1 MKKYLPS
8 LVCGFSAGVLQIVP
22 LVKSFSCC
30 LVLPLAA
37 FFALILEQKSTNNFD
52 IISAKKAV
60 MIGLFT
66 GLFAALF
73 GSFLEIL
80 ITFITKQ
87 NDIIIT
93 FPELQKMVGNF
104 PVTEDIKKEVLLL
117 FQNVRNDILTT
128 GFSWLYSFSLVVNDF
143 FIDILFGIT
152 GGLIG
157 SQIINNRINN
167 SKYN

>member
-8 LVCGFSAGVLQIVP
+8 LVCGFSAGVLQVVP

-30 LVLPLAA
+30 LVIPLSA
-37 FFALILEQKSTNNFD
+37 FIALILEQKSTNNFN
-52 IISAKKAV
+52 IIPAKKAV

-66 GLFAALF
+66 GLFAAFF
-73 GSFLEIL
+73 GSCFEIL

-93 FPELQKMVGNF
+93 FPELQKMVQKF
-104 PVTEDIKKEVLLL
+104 PVTEDIKKEVLYL
-117 FQNVRNDILTT
+117 FQSVRSDILAT
-128 GFSWLYSFSLVVNDF
+128 GFSWLYTFSLIINDF
-143 FIDILFGIT
+143 FVDILFGVT